1 MKEQSKEQNHRTK
14 KQEEAVSSDNSAGE
28 EKAGEEKA
36 GEEKTYQL
44 NTGALPAIMML
55 TGGALSSIV
64 TFINHYTLVGTL
76 KIVFLSLIAFYLL
89 GVVIKKIFD
98 SFRITVKKKAED
110 SAEGEVIEKDPNT
123 SKEET
128 SEASRE

>member
-14 KQEEAVSSDNSAGE
+14 KQEEAVSSDNS
-28 EKAGEEKA
+28 AGEEKA

-64 TFINHYTLVGTL
+64 TFINHYTLAETL

-98 SFRITVKKKAED
+98 SFHITVKKKAED

>member
-1 MKEQSKEQNHRTK
+1 MKEQSKEQKHRTK
-14 KQEEAVSSDNSAGE
+14 KQEEAVSNDNSAGE
-28 EKAGEEKA
+28 EKVGEEK
-36 GEEKTYQL
+36 EEKTYRL

-64 TFINHYTLVGTL
+64 TFINHYTLAETL

-98 SFRITVKKKAED
+98 SFHITVKKKAED

>member
-28 EKAGEEKA
+28 EKAV
-36 GEEKTYQL
+36 EEKTYQL

>member
-1 MKEQSKEQNHRTK
+1 MSDKSNSPSK
-14 KQEEAVSSDNSAGE
+14 
-28 EKAGEEKA
+28 EKA

>member
-28 EKAGEEKA
+28 EKAV
-36 GEEKTYQL
+36 EEKTYQL
-44 NTGALPAIMML
+44 NTGALPATMML